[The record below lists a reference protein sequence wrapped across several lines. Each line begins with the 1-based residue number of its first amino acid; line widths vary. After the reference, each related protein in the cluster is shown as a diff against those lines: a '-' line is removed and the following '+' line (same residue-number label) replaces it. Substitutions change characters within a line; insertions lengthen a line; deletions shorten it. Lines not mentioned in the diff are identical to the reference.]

1 MGNLVFQPGRRRSQP
16 TELGLRR
23 AGADLQRHA
32 WIATLPGSLLYQDL
46 QQVRAA
52 LGAEKFRVSCSGGS
66 LSAVMEMLAGSDSLT
81 ILPGSVVFTL
91 RCQYPVAALPIR
103 IAHPDRN
110 LGLLYRRNTPLSP
123 DDRRLRK
130 HVIGQFETL
139 SQTIPHQERQSL

>member
-1 MGNLVFQPGRRRSQP
+1 M
-16 TELGLRR
+16 
-23 AGADLQRHA
+23 A
-32 WIATLPGSLLYQDL
+32 
-46 QQVRAA
+46 
-52 LGAEKFRVSCSGGS
+52 
-66 LSAVMEMLAGSDSLT
+66 MLAGSDSLT

-123 DDRRLRK
+123 DDRRLRQ

-139 SQTIPHQERQSL
+139 SQTILHHERQSLWRR